1 MRPGCQETAAPRKLG
16 LQSNYYWYNVDLHE
30 KILLSNGI
38 WKNGSH
44 WDFYSKPS
52 HEMNLGGGFLVEET
66 SKRLVSESFL
76 LSQLLPQ

>member
-66 SKRLVSESFL
+66 S
-76 LSQLLPQ
+76 